1 MGAQPVTAGVLR
13 ERAPD
18 ERRVALTPEVVTRVR
33 RTGVDVLVETG
44 AGASAWFTDADYAAA
59 EAEVI
64 GADELIR
71 RADVVLCVAP
81 PDRET
86 AAALRS
92 GQTLVGMLD
101 PLRQAP
107 LIRELAARGVTVV
120 SLDLLPRTLSRAQT
134 MDALTSQANVAGY
147 KAVLLA
153 ADNYDRYFPMLTTA
167 AGTSKPAAV
176 LVLGAGVAGLQAIA
190 TARRLGAIVT
200 AYDVRPAA
208 QGEIESLGA
217 KFLELEGVASAA
229 GEGGYAR
236 VLTDEEQQAQ
246 LDALTAAVPR
256 FDVVITTARV
266 PGRKPPLMVTAAALE
281 QMRPGSVVVD
291 MAASELG
298 GNVELSEPDKTA
310 VLEGGVTLIGAG
322 NLPSV
327 MATAASTAYA
337 RNISALLAHLVADE
351 AVHIDLDDDIQA
363 GVVVAHGGEV
373 VSAAVA
379 PQNGE
384 NR

>member
-1 MGAQPVTAGVLR
+1 MGAQAVTAGVLR

-33 RTGVDVLVETG
+33 RSGVDVLVETG
-44 AGASAWFTDADYAAA
+44 AGTSAWFTDADYTAA
-59 EAEVI
+59 EAEVV

-71 RADVVLCVAP
+71 RADVVLCVGP

-92 GQTLVGMLD
+92 GQTLIGMLD
-101 PLRQAP
+101 PLRQAT
-107 LIRELAARGVTVV
+107 LIGELAARGVTVV

-153 ADNYDRYFPMLTTA
+153 ADSYDRYFPMLTTA

-190 TARRLGAIVT
+190 TARRLGSIVT

-236 VLTDEEQQAQ
+236 VLTDEEQRAQ
-246 LDALTAAVPR
+246 LAALTAAVPR

-266 PGRKPPLMVTAAALE
+266 PGRKPPLMVTAEALE

-310 VLEGGVTLIGAG
+310 VLAGGVTLIGAG

-351 AVHIDLDDDIQA
+351 AVRIDLDDDIQA

-373 VSAAVA
+373 VSDAVA
-379 PQNGE
+379 PRNGG

>member
-59 EAEVI
+59 EAEVV

-281 QMRPGSVVVD
+281 RMRPGSVVVD